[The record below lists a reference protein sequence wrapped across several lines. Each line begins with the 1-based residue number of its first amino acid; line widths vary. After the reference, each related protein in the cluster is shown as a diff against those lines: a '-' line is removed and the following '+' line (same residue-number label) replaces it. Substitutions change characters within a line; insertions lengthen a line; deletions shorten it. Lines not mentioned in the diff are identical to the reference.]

1 MKKINFKKGAT
12 FLEFSVCIVFL
23 MLLLIIVLSIFIRRY
38 ISEKCDL
45 YADTMARGIV
55 VCESMDDANLYISSH
70 QDLFDYDYI
79 EDVTITIDYLIGSEQ
94 EWKKGNYI
102 SITYICKIDSVF
114 GGISE
119 YTITITRMI
128 ENEG

>member
-12 FLEFSVCIVFL
+12 FLEFSICIVFL
-23 MLLLIIVLSIFIRRY
+23 MILLILVLSIFIRRY
-38 ISEKCDL
+38 LCEKCDL

-55 VCESMDDANLYISSH
+55 VCETMDDANLYIESH
-70 QDLFDYDYI
+70 PEFFDEDYI
-79 EDVTITIDYLIGSEQ
+79 EDVTITIDYLIGSSP

-102 SITYICKIDSVF
+102 TITYICKINSVF

-128 ENEG
+128 ENGS